1 MAESLDEL
9 ALRNDESARQTRAA
23 GDAQIAS
30 RLDPRRGRHQGVLG

>member
-9 ALRNDESARQTRAA
+9 ALGNDESARQTRAA
-23 GDAQIAS
+23 GDAQIAR